1 MVEAFDP
8 YHQHIVDQR
17 SGRHGLRPASGP
29 LHLATP
35 MHTPSRV
42 IFQLR
47 TAILFFFAFAGGLLA
62 YGQSVQL
69 LLVRA
74 DSLMDV
80 DKPQRALEVFD
91 QAVKKE
97 ESTATYL
104 GRARAWYTL
113 DRMDRFLQDVERAL
127 RIDSTSAEAHY
138 QRAMYALRAEDS
150 ATAEYHASR
159 AIAHAKENRMRA
171 KSCYLRGEALA
182 GLKRND
188 MAILSFEQAVATGVE
203 DEQGMRLLARL
214 YDNADRNADALRILE
229 RLCELDPS
237 DIGHWT
243 NRGYELIM
251 LGRYDEA
258 LPMCERAL
266 EYDRDEPVA
275 LSNRAYLYLKMGKD
289 AEAWADVERSLRNFP
304 SNPYALRTRGMLRLR
319 RGEREKACED
329 LTVAKALGDV
339 PELDQLLKDN
349 CGSPSPR
356 KR

>member
-1 MVEAFDP
+1 MVF
-8 YHQHIVDQR
+8 R
-17 SGRHGLRPASGP
+17 LRI
-29 LHLATP
+29 
-35 MHTPSRV
+35 TPSLYKLALV
-42 IFQLR
+42 
-47 TAILFFFAFAGGLLA
+47 AFACMGALTLNA
-62 YGQSVQL
+62 QSVQL

-74 DSLMDV
+74 DSLLDV

-97 ESTATYL
+97 SSTATYL

-113 DRMDRFLQDVERAL
+113 DRMDRFLQDVEKAL
-127 RIDSTSAEAHY
+127 KIDSTSAEAHF

-171 KSCYLRGEALA
+171 RSCYLRGEALA

-188 MAILSFEQAVATGVE
+188 TAILAFEEAVALGVE
-203 DEQGMRLLARL
+203 DVQGMRLLARL

-229 RLCELDPS
+229 RLCDLDPS

-266 EYDRDEPVA
+266 EYDPDEPVA
-275 LSNRAYLYLKMGKD
+275 LSNRAYLYLKVGKD
-289 AEAWADVERSLRNFP
+289 VEAWADVERSLRNFP

-319 RGEREKACED
+319 KGEREKACED
-329 LTVAKALGDV
+329 LSVAKALGDV

-349 CGSPSPR
+349 CGTPSPR